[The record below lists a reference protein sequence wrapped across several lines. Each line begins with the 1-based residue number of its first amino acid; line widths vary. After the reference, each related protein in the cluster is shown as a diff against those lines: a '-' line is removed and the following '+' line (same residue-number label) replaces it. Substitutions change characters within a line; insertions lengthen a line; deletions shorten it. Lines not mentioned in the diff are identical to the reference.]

1 MKASLI
7 VALFFSFLTT
17 ALCANAPNLSATDTC
32 QIPTLITPNEDG
44 KNDELLIP
52 CLPVNPN
59 DNKSELYIF
68 NEWGDRV
75 AYYKPYLNDWGG
87 TYSSRPLPDG
97 TYFYIFSLTPTTP
110 KQRGYIT
117 IFR

>member
-1 MKASLI
+1 MKACLI
-7 VALFFSFLTT
+7 FSLFFIALNCSFAGN
-17 ALCANAPNLSATDTC
+17 ALHLSALDTC
-32 QIPTLITPNEDG
+32 QIPTLITPNDDG
-44 KNDELLIP
+44 KNDDLIIP
-52 CLPVNPN
+52 CLPANPN

-75 AYYKPYLNDWGG
+75 AYYKPYLNDWSG

-97 TYFYIFSLTPTTP
+97 TYFYIFSLTPTTA